1 MLNNFYS
8 ILFKISLWLCV
19 IYYILV
25 LFSLFIIDK
34 YIFNNPNSIEFFNT
48 LHNGNYLYLIKIISG
63 FSMMLAATYFE
74 RCYGA
79 KHRFVYIAYFLILL
93 FGATLVLNGIKM
105 YQVDN
110 DFCIM
115 LEEKI
120 GTRCTLK
127 KN

>member
-1 MLNNFYS
+1 
-8 ILFKISLWLCV
+8 
-19 IYYILV
+19 
-25 LFSLFIIDK
+25 
-34 YIFNNPNSIEFFNT
+34 
-48 LHNGNYLYLIKIISG
+48 
-63 FSMMLAATYFE
+63 MMLAATYFE